1 MKRCSAPCVNMI
13 SENDY
18 FEDLSSAM
26 AYLTSEKKFMK
37 KVFEKKMITSSKNL
51 DFEEAEKFKQ
61 KIIALEHLEQESSIN
76 NLPIDVDILS
86 MQFKHD
92 LTGVAFLVVR
102 NGKVQSTWTQS
113 FKKNHINEKD
123 ELAQRTIFNR
133 YFSPSQLPERLIIL
147 NQIKNKGLIQ
157 SAINKKFSST
167 SKLFQVALKVQRL
180 LYLLQ
185 N

>member
-1 MKRCSAPCVNMI
+1 M
-13 SENDY
+13 
-18 FEDLSSAM
+18 
-26 AYLTSEKKFMK
+26 
-37 KVFEKKMITSSKNL
+37 

-113 FKKNHINEKD
+113 FKKNHINEID

-133 YFSPSQLPERLIIL
+133 YFSSSQLPDRLIIL

-157 SAINKKFSST
+157 SAINKKFSSNIKIVSSSIKG
-167 SKLFQVALKVQRL
+167 SKAFISLAKLNANQVMNERILKN
-180 LYLLQ
+180 YLLRSILLSLQ
-185 N
+185 NYLKKEMIYLLSA

>member
-1 MKRCSAPCVNMI
+1 MARINIKEIQKIFNIRNCSESTFANRSRPCIEYQMKRCSAPCVNMI
-13 SENDY
+13 SKNDY
-18 FEDLSSAM
+18 LEDLSSAK

-37 KVFEKKMITSSKNL
+37 TVFEKKMISSSKNL

-113 FKKNHINEKD
+113 FKKNHINEID
-123 ELAQRTIFNR
+123 L
-133 YFSPSQLPERLIIL
+133 SLIHI
-147 NQIKNKGLIQ
+147 
-157 SAINKKFSST
+157 
-167 SKLFQVALKVQRL
+167 
-180 LYLLQ
+180 
-185 N
+185 